1 MMIWMRTVGADFDNE
16 RAIVPGIGEYS
27 GSRTFNDGQ
36 ITLSKI
42 DLIGGGFRSGDGG
55 LALFPVKDVQGS
67 VRGYASKNGLEQAIG
82 YLPYGTTIYLD
93 ERFVDEGNKR
103 WQGKEFDEEHEKY
116 YFGARYYD
124 PFFGMWMSPDPAG
137 QFANPYSYGGDPINY
152 IDPTGMWS
160 FGVGLVVGWN
170 KENGWGFGYGGAVEF
185 FDLGYDFSFK
195 FNQDGSKSLNLGLNT
210 KLDIQTIVYLEV
222 EMGLAFSMNSYTGAT
237 LSTHRGV
244 CVGEATAC
252 VGVGGGGSLYWD
264 RGGSF
269 MGATVYGE
277 VYASLGF
284 GMGRFSAG
292 YEAGLFGMEGRG
304 MYVGASTGI
313 NNASLYAS
321 WAENGGGSYGGDKR
335 FDMAKY
341 SSKNGW
347 EATNTA
353 KAIGGLFAVDTE
365 GSLLSA
371 GGQLLSRFTWE
382 LPQTLLGLSLAI
394 GASELGMVDEV
405 DYARGTTLVRYGVDI
420 GGALTLGS
428 YIAGNNLYAT
438 RKELNERNL
447 FGMPLLPHEYGHV
460 IQSRIWGM
468 FYLPFIALP
477 SVVNALFVSPRKH
490 MDFFIEKDATEKGSK
505 YLWLNGLD

>member
-304 MYVGASTGI
+304 MYVGG
-313 NNASLYAS
+313 NVGKDGASLYAS
-321 WAENGGGSYGGDKR
+321 WAENGGFDYGGQAKASYKMINNGPKEKYVGFEVGI
-335 FDMAKY
+335 FDFLYDHDARNENQPNFNSIEEYEKYASDNDMLVGQYSKLQSKAHNPEKNVKMWMAK
-341 SSKNGW
+341 SNPISIFGILL
-347 EATNTA
+347 T
-353 KAIGGLFAVDTE
+353 IPSIE
-365 GSLLSA
+365 GV
-371 GGQLLSRFTWE
+371 F
-382 LPQTLLGLSLAI
+382 
-394 GASELGMVDEV
+394 
-405 DYARGTTLVRYGVDI
+405 
-420 GGALTLGS
+420 
-428 YIAGNNLYAT
+428 N
-438 RKELNERNL
+438 K
-447 FGMPLLPHEYGHV
+447 
-460 IQSRIWGM
+460 
-468 FYLPFIALP
+468 
-477 SVVNALFVSPRKH
+477 
-490 MDFFIEKDATEKGSK
+490 KD
-505 YLWLNGLD
+505 W

>member
-67 VRGYASKNGLEQAIG
+67 VLGYASKNGLAQEIG

-304 MYVGASTGI
+304 LYMGASAGGKG
-313 NNASLYAS
+313 ASLYAS
-321 WAENGGGSYGGDKR
+321 WAENGGGNWGGGYK
-335 FDMAKY
+335 FANLKY
-341 SSKNGW
+341 NS
-347 EATNTA
+347 ETTNY
-353 KAIGGLFAVDTE
+353 LN
-365 GSLLSA
+365 LSV
-371 GGQLLSRFTWE
+371 FE
-382 LPQTLLGLSLAI
+382 LDFTLLERMAI
-394 GASELGMVDEV
+394 IDGFPDVV
-405 DYARGTTLVRYGVDI
+405 YNRGQKKMLKTLDDNNNNDFIVGGHGVYD
-420 GGALTLGS
+420 
-428 YIAGNNLYAT
+428 
-438 RKELNERNL
+438 
-447 FGMPLLPHEYGHV
+447 
-460 IQSRIWGM
+460 
-468 FYLPFIALP
+468 
-477 SVVNALFVSPRKH
+477 
-490 MDFFIEKDATEKGSK
+490 
-505 YLWLNGLD
+505 

>member
-1 MMIWMRTVGADFDNE
+1 MRTVGADFDNE

-137 QFANPYSYGGDPINY
+137 QFANPYSYGGDPLNY
-152 IDPTGMWS
+152 IDPTGMWAI
-160 FGVGLVVGWN
+160 GLGLVVGWN

-222 EMGLAFSMNSYTGAT
+222 EMGLAFSMSSYTGAT

-304 MYVGASTGI
+304 LYAGASAGG
-313 NNASLYAS
+313 LYAQY
-321 WAENGGGSYGGDKR
+321 AQNGGGSWGGDFQAYLAYGNNTGKKAADKKTTSLVSAELWLPTLGKFGHFAFGETYDVSNEGIRNTQLSEIISKLKNSSNPEDIELVKR
-335 FDMAKY
+335 L
-341 SSKNGW
+341 N
-347 EATNTA
+347 
-353 KAIGGLFAVDTE
+353 
-365 GSLLSA
+365 
-371 GGQLLSRFTWE
+371 
-382 LPQTLLGLSLAI
+382 TLLNDYNKKITPTDFQRIESALLRNGFESVNRP
-394 GASELGMVDEV
+394 GDHGDGSTKYTYRRTGSSEYGNIEFMVNTSNA
-405 DYARGTTLVRYGVDI
+405 YC
-420 GGALTLGS
+420 S
-428 YIAGNNLYAT
+428 YNYGNNHLT
-438 RKELNERNL
+438 HIL
-447 FGMPLLPHEYGHV
+447 
-460 IQSRIWGM
+460 ID
-468 FYLPFIALP
+468 YLGW
-477 SVVNALFVSPRKH
+477 
-490 MDFFIEKDATEKGSK
+490 KGRG
-505 YLWLNGLD
+505 Y